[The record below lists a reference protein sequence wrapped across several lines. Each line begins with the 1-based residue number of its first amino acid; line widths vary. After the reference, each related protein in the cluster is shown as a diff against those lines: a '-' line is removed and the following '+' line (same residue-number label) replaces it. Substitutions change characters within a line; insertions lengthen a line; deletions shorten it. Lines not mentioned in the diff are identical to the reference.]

1 MKNMRRNI
9 NATDLHRLW
18 GVFKRAAVQ
27 NGVRGIQRREF
38 VDILSREARA
48 DRRTGENLFNAMD
61 ADGGGSVDI
70 KELAMAWSLMFSPR
84 DRVDILFDA
93 FDFDDSGTLDPGEVT
108 QMIKMIDNTSFQD
121 AQLMAQQLF
130 QMVDEDRSGDI
141 DKNEFFKGMT
151 GIPQLQ
157 QLLMNFSMQ

>member
-1 MKNMRRNI
+1 
-9 NATDLHRLW
+9 
-18 GVFKRAAVQ
+18 
-27 NGVRGIQRREF
+27 
-38 VDILSREARA
+38 
-48 DRRTGENLFNAMD
+48 MD